1 MRAVITAGWLSSTIA
16 ATGCCPPPDPEDP
29 SEVLPAPPPP
39 APTRP
44 TPPALLSR
52 MQRPVTAP
60 PVPVKPPERE
70 MLKEPPLVPPARPKV
85 EVDPPRRETLAPPA
99 PPVPSEPAGRLPDD
113 VVLKLL
119 EGGRAAFARCF
130 KLAVKADP
138 TVTSFKV
145 KVHVELDGEG
155 AITSASADA
164 DDQALAGCL
173 SRATGWLKFPA
184 TGKRVVVELPLFY
197 RGE

>member
-1 MRAVITAGWLSSTIA
+1 MITAS
-16 ATGCCPPPDPEDP
+16 GCCPPPDPEDP
-29 SEVLPAPPPP
+29 AEVLPAAPSAPAPPP
-39 APTRP
+39 PTRP
-44 TPPALLSR
+44 TPPAVLSR
-52 MQRPVTAP
+52 MQRPVMAP
-60 PVPVKPPERE
+60 PQTPPKPERE
-70 MLKEPPLVPPARPKV
+70 MLKEPPLVPPARPKAEV
-85 EVDPPRRETLAPPA
+85 EPKRETLAPP
-99 PPVPSEPAGRLPDD
+99 PPPPSEPAVRLPDD

-145 KVHVELDGEG
+145 TVHVELDGDG

-164 DDQALAGCL
+164 QDQALAGCL